1 MAFYG
6 RIRADPDRNTNEKKK
21 LKFVL
26 SWQYLFPVGVDS
38 KYQKTSGKE
47 KFLCSLYLRFVVNE
61 DY

>member
-26 SWQYLFPVGVDS
+26 SWQYLFPVRVDS

-47 KFLCSLYLRFVVNE
+47 TFLCS
-61 DY
+61 